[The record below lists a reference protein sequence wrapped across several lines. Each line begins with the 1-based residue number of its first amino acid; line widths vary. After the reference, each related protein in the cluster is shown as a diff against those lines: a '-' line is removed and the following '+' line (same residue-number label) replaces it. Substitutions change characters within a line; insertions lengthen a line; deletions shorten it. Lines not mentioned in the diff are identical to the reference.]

1 MPLIL
6 GTNSI
11 KDTGYNVD
19 NSLRFDD
26 GSSDYLIRGLT
37 ATGNQKKWTWSAWVK
52 TSFASNGDRF
62 LWSTNN
68 SDDGGG
74 NFTSIQLEANKFR
87 FYNYSGGAFEN
98 QITTSRVLR
107 DPSAWYHLMVV
118 YDSANSTADDRIKIY
133 INGSQET
140 SFAVRSNPS
149 LNQNSYV
156 ENNYDMYIGSQTGTE
171 SYFNGYM
178 TEVVFVNDATL
189 DPTSFGEFDSDTNI
203 WKPIDVSGLTFGTNG
218 FYLDFESSGSL
229 GSDVSGNSNNF
240 TVNNLTSVD
249 QSIDTCT
256 NNFATMNPLANSNS
270 NVVLSEGNLF
280 VSTQTSWLSTNST
293 LGVSSGK
300 WYTEIK
306 LITLGSVRFGIGKV
320 GTTATATNTISQ
332 TNNQASK
339 SADGYEIN
347 HSDGNKYN
355 NNSGASYGSAF
366 SANDIGM
373 IAFDADNG
381 TIWFGKNGTWFNSAT
396 QSEIENGTTT
406 NSAYSSITIDDFF
419 LFTNSAETTGGG
431 SVNGETSWN
440 FGSPPFAISSGNADG
455 NGYGNFEY
463 AVPSGYYA
471 LNTKNL
477 AEYG

>member
-11 KDTGYNVD
+11 KDTGFNVD

-26 GSSDYLIRGLT
+26 GSSDDLQRTFGTSTNTDIFT
-37 ATGNQKKWTWSAWVK
+37 ISIWVK
-52 TSFASNGDRF
+52 R
-62 LWSTNN
+62 STLGIDNFFVYSTGGN
-68 SDDGGG
+68 SDDNWFQVGW
-74 NFTSIQLEANKFR
+74 NSTDKFVISA
-87 FYNYSGGAFEN
+87 YN
-98 QITTSRVLR
+98 TVWLR
-107 DPSAWYHLMVV
+107 TNRLFRDVSAWYHIVIKA
-118 YDSANSTADDRIKIY
+118 DSSQGTASNRLKLY
-133 INGSQET
+133 VNGVEET
-140 SFAVRSNPS
+140 SFSDDNRGSISSSQTWGWNKTG
-149 LNQNSYV
+149 NTGYV
-156 ENNYDMYIGSQTGTE
+156 GSKAGNNYYD
-171 SYFNGYM
+171 GYM
-178 TEVVFVNDATL
+178 AEVVMIDGTAL
-189 DPTSFGEFDSDTNI
+189 DPTSFGEFDEDSGI
-203 WKPIDVSGLTFGTNG
+203 WKPIDVSGLTFGNNG
-218 FYLDFESSGSL
+218 FYLDFENASSL
-229 GSDVSGNSNNF
+229 GADVSGNSNNF

-249 QSIDTCT
+249 QSTDTCT